1 MAKQANFIIRLFPAM
16 EVKNYRYYFV
26 GQLISQIG
34 TWLQIVAQGWLVLQL
49 THSALLIGLVA
60 ATATLPSLLFSLFGG
75 VIVDR
80 FDKKMTIVATQT
92 ASMILALLLG
102 VLTVLKIINVWEIMI
117 ISFLLGTVNAVD
129 MPARQAF
136 VSEMVENDK
145 SPICNCS
152 KCRYF

>member
-1 MAKQANFIIRLFPAM
+1 MKNNKLLSLFPAFG
-16 EVKNYRYYFV
+16 EKNYRYYFV

-60 ATATLPSLLFSLFGG
+60 AAATLPSLLFSLFGG

-92 ASMILALLLG
+92 ASMILALVLG
-102 VLTVLKIINVWEIMI
+102 VLTVLNIITVWEIVV

-129 MPARQAF
+129 MPARH
-136 VSEMVENDK
+136 K
-145 SPICNCS
+145 
-152 KCRYF
+152 RYNYQQLPQLY